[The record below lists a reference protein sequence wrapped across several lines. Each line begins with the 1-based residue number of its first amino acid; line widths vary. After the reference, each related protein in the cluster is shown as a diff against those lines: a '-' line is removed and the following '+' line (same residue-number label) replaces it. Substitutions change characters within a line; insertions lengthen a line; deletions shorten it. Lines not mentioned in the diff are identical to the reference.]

1 VGAGCEGG
9 WRIFEEVD
17 AEMVWIWPLLRHALH
32 NDEGDA
38 VSCCCDPAPSVQVP
52 PPPGGG

>member
-1 VGAGCEGG
+1 MGAGCEGG